1 MDQGSQGPRDRA
13 QPLTP
18 EEAERASAEGRP
30 APNPV
35 PPACDADVKTLRWLL
50 RIEKRRLKEAV
61 RIERERRVVFP
72 ETSVILR
79 DVCRLV
85 DAIAAREGRI
95 PPRGAA
101 PDQSVPFEGQGSNGE
116 RAAGDYDDFLKSL
129 G

>member
-1 MDQGSQGPRDRA
+1 MEQGREGPRNRP
-13 QPLTP
+13 QPLTH

-30 APNPV
+30 LPNPD
-35 PPACDADVKTLRWLL
+35 PPPRDGDVKTLRWLL
-50 RIEKRRLKEAV
+50 RLEKRRLKEAV

-85 DAIAAREGRI
+85 DAIAAREGRL
-95 PPRGAA
+95 PARGAA
-101 PDQSVPFEGQGSNGE
+101 PEDSARFEGRGSGE
-116 RAAGDYDDFLKSL
+116 RPADDYDDFLKFL